1 MSTHK
6 YAARICV
13 IALALCLLLTA
24 VLMNGKALGIPS
36 SGPDIGY
43 EDRLFDT
50 SRVHTLDLVLEDWD
64 GFLETCENEE
74 YTACTVIIDG
84 ESYKNVALRA
94 KGNTSLR
101 NVSSLNSQRY
111 SFKIEFDHFDAGNT
125 YHGLDKLSLNNI
137 IQDNTYLKD
146 YLTYQMMGQFGVA
159 APLCS
164 FVYITV
170 NGQDWGLYLAV
181 EAIEDSFLQRNYG
194 ADPGELY
201 KPDST
206 SMGGGRGNGK
216 EFDMENFDFEAAQ
229 EAMPDPSQA
238 GVRPEPGEGGA
249 GFAAGIKAGS
259 GDVLLQDCG
268 DDPDSYSNIF
278 DNAKTDIT
286 AADQA
291 RLMESLQ
298 ALSRGDVESALDV
311 DAVLRYFVVHN
322 FVVNGDSYT
331 CSLIHNYYL
340 YEEGG
345 KLSMLPWDYNLAF
358 GTFQGSD
365 AASAVNDDI
374 DRPLSVTGSGDR
386 PMVDW
391 ILQDET
397 YTALYHQYFAEFLD
411 TVDIQGILDQA
422 AGLIAPYVEQDPTKF
437 CTYEDFE
444 TGVAALKAFCQLRTQ
459 SVQNQLSGMEET
471 VDASQLNLSDMGS
484 MGGGFAEEKQP
495 GGDGLPE
502 FSKEMTPPEGM
513 TMPER
518 MTSQE
523 KEFSMAG
530 GRGGKAQN
538 MPMDT
543 PMDTPMDASGQTGKG
558 LLTLGLSAAV
568 LLLGLFFALKFRRR
582 R

>member
-1 MSTHK
+1 
-6 YAARICV
+6 
-13 IALALCLLLTA
+13 
-24 VLMNGKALGIPS
+24 
-36 SGPDIGY
+36 
-43 EDRLFDT
+43 
-50 SRVHTLDLVLEDWD
+50 
-64 GFLETCENEE
+64 
-74 YTACTVIIDG
+74 
-84 ESYKNVALRA
+84 
-94 KGNTSLR
+94 
-101 NVSSLNSQRY
+101 
-111 SFKIEFDHFDAGNT
+111 
-125 YHGLDKLSLNNI
+125 
-137 IQDNTYLKD
+137 
-146 YLTYQMMGQFGVA
+146 
-159 APLCS
+159 
-164 FVYITV
+164 
-170 NGQDWGLYLAV
+170 
-181 EAIEDSFLQRNYG
+181 
-194 ADPGELY
+194 
-201 KPDST
+201 
-206 SMGGGRGNGK
+206 
-216 EFDMENFDFEAAQ
+216 
-229 EAMPDPSQA
+229 
-238 GVRPEPGEGGA
+238 
-249 GFAAGIKAGS
+249 
-259 GDVLLQDCG
+259 
-268 DDPDSYSNIF
+268 
-278 DNAKTDIT
+278 
-286 AADQA
+286 
-291 RLMESLQ
+291 MESLQ

-331 CSLIHNYYL
+331 GSLIHNYYL

-374 DRPLSVTGSGDR
+374 DCPLSVTGSGDR

-391 ILQDET
+391 IFQDET

-459 SVQNQLSGMEET
+459 SVQNQLSGMEEA

-484 MGGGFAEEKQP
+484 MGGGFAGGKQS

-513 TMPER
+513 TSPDGTTPPER

-523 KEFSMAG
+523 KEFSMDAS
-530 GRGGKAQN
+530 
-538 MPMDT
+538 
-543 PMDTPMDASGQTGKG
+543 MDASGQTGKS

-568 LLLGLFFALKFRRR
+568 LLLGLCFALKFRRR